1 MRFCRYITKDGTR
14 YGLVENVDGRDT
26 ITHELPGPQL
36 QVSEAGVPQR
46 VVIPE
51 ASQAR
56 KLDEPLLLDH
66 AKLLIPMPIVSKI
79 LCVWRNYAEHAKELG
94 NEVPAE
100 PLIFSKPPSALL
112 ASGGAIV
119 RPPISLRVDFEG
131 ELGVVIGRT
140 IRNLHADWDVRDYIL
155 GYTCLND
162 VTARDL
168 QTKDIE
174 KRHPWFRSKSF
185 DTFTPMG
192 PWIVTA
198 DTIKTPLRLGVECR
212 VNGKIR
218 QHANTRDLVFYV
230 PTIIEF
236 VTRHISLEPGDVIST
251 GTPEGIGPLKGGDIV
266 SCRVEHV
273 GELKNPV
280 RYR

>member
-14 YGLVENVDGRDT
+14 YGLVENIAGRDT

-79 LCVWRNYAEHAKELG
+79 LCVGRNYAEHAKELG
-94 NEVPAE
+94 NDVPAE

-112 ASGGAIV
+112 ASGGEIV
-119 RPPISLRVDFEG
+119 RPPVSQRVDFEG

-140 IRNLHADWDVRDYIL
+140 IRNLHPDWDVRDYIL
-155 GYTCLND
+155 GYTCIND

-168 QTKDIE
+168 QKKDGQWTRA
-174 KRHPWFRSKSF
+174 KGF
-185 DTFTPMG
+185 DTFCPVGPMIATDG
-192 PWIVTA
+192 VDPWA
-198 DTIKTPLRLGVECR
+198 GVAVQTR
-212 VNGKIR
+212 VNG
-218 QHANTRDLVFYV
+218 DLKQDGTTADFIFKLER
-230 PTIIEF
+230 IIH
-236 VTRHISLEPGDVIST
+236 HISQFCTLLPGDIIAT
-251 GTPEGIGPLKGGDIV
+251 GTPSGIGPLQAGDL
-266 SCRVEHV
+266 VEVFVEGV
-273 GELKNPV
+273 GILRNSVVDEKS
-280 RYR
+280 

>member
-1 MRFCRYITKDGTR
+1 MRFCRYITKEGTR

-56 KLDEPLLLDH
+56 KLDEPLLLDR

-79 LCVWRNYAEHAKELG
+79 LCVGRNYAEHAKELG

-119 RPPISLRVDFEG
+119 RPPISQRVDFEG

-140 IRNLHADWDVRDYIL
+140 IRNLHPDWDVRDYIL

-168 QTKDIE
+168 QKKDGQWTRA
-174 KRHPWFRSKSF
+174 KGF
-185 DTFTPMG
+185 DTFCPVG
-192 PWIVTA
+192 PVIATE
-198 DTIKTPLRLGVECR
+198 GVDPWAGVSVQTR
-212 VNGKIR
+212 VNGELK
-218 QHANTRDLVFYV
+218 QDGNTSDFIFKLDR
-230 PTIIEF
+230 IIH
-236 VTRHISLEPGDVIST
+236 HISQFCTLLPGDIIAT
-251 GTPEGIGPLKGGDIV
+251 GTPAGIAALDAGDLVEVFVEGIGILRNTVVDEQ
-266 SCRVEHV
+266 S
-273 GELKNPV
+273 
-280 RYR
+280 